1 MDVWSRIMIEEV
13 VGSAKLKKLQKIGD
27 TRWWSKQ
34 AALETIFGPY
44 NNQKSGTYF
53 VMLKVLN
60 DIVNHPKFNAKA
72 SFEASTLLEKWLQF
86 SNILTAY
93 LLLLVYSILCQAS
106 DYLQTSGLDYLS
118 AWNMV
123 QSSKDEIHRIAFDT
137 VYEASTNFTHSMNAK
152 LAEDDLDDIK
162 VESKLK
168 DVRVSRKTRMSGE
181 QASDMVAEDPIVR
194 FRANVFRQVVDQ
206 ITTSIDERFF
216 QNGQLIKDTAYL
228 DPRRFDEIVVSGVP
242 ENSLTKVAK
251 ITGVDPLSL
260 KEELCCFARNFT
272 VLSRSLPDESEGA
285 SDDAVNMTST
295 SEEEGSEEESS
306 GNEDVDGS
314 VGKNP
319 VLRNRNAACK
329 RNCKKCLACCHK
341 ILFKY
346 SLNTSALTNLFV
358 VYEHLLTLS
367 FTQVSCERA
376 FSKSKQIKT
385 TLRSNLA
392 NDKLEAVMLM
402 TSEKDVLDNIT
413 VQDIIAILA
422 KGSSVLRQMLVM
434 K

>member
-72 SFEASTLLEKWLQF
+72 SFEASTLLEKWLRF

-93 LLLLVYSILCQAS
+93 LLLLVYSILHQAS

-137 VYEASTNFTHSMNAK
+137 VYEASINFTHSMNAK
-152 LAEDDLDDIK
+152 LAEDDLDNIK

-228 DPRRFDEIVVSGVP
+228 DPRRFDEIVMSGVP

-306 GNEDVDGS
+306 GNG
-314 VGKNP
+314 
-319 VLRNRNAACK
+319 
-329 RNCKKCLACCHK
+329 
-341 ILFKY
+341 
-346 SLNTSALTNLFV
+346 LFV

-385 TLRSNLA
+385 RLRSNLA

>member
-1 MDVWSRIMIEEV
+1 M
-13 VGSAKLKKLQKIGD
+13 Q
-27 TRWWSKQ
+27 
-34 AALETIFGPY
+34 
-44 NNQKSGTYF
+44 
-53 VMLKVLN
+53 
-60 DIVNHPKFNAKA
+60 
-72 SFEASTLLEKWLQF
+72 
-86 SNILTAY
+86 
-93 LLLLVYSILCQAS
+93 
-106 DYLQTSGLDYLS
+106 
-118 AWNMV
+118 
-123 QSSKDEIHRIAFDT
+123 
-137 VYEASTNFTHSMNAK
+137 
-152 LAEDDLDDIK
+152 
-162 VESKLK
+162 
-168 DVRVSRKTRMSGE
+168 
-181 QASDMVAEDPIVR
+181 
-194 FRANVFRQVVDQ
+194 FRANVFRRVVDQ
-206 ITTSIDERFF
+206 ITTSIDERFC

-228 DPRRFDEIVVSGVP
+228 DPRRLDEIVLSGVP

-272 VLSRSLPDESEGA
+272 VLSRSLPDES
-285 SDDAVNMTST
+285 DDAVNMTSS

-329 RNCKKCLACCHK
+329 GNCKKCLACCHK

-358 VYEHLLTLS
+358 AYEHLLTLS

-376 FSKSKQIKT
+376 FSKLKQIKT
-385 TLRSNLA
+385 RLRSNLA

-402 TSEKDVLDNIT
+402 TSEKDLLDNIT

>member
-1 MDVWSRIMIEEV
+1 MIDEV

-93 LLLLVYSILCQAS
+93 LLLLVYSILRQAS

-137 VYEASTNFTHSMNAK
+137 VYEASINFTHSMNAK

-162 VESKLK
+162 VESKTLK
-168 DVRVSRKTRMSGE
+168 LKTRMPGE
-181 QASDMVAEDPIVR
+181 QASDMVAEDPIVAND
-194 FRANVFRQVVDQ
+194 FRRVVDQ
-206 ITTSIDERFF
+206 ITTSIDERFC

-228 DPRRFDEIVVSGVP
+228 DPRRLDEIVLSGVP

-272 VLSRSLPDESEGA
+272 VLSRSLPDES
-285 SDDAVNMTST
+285 DDAVNMTSS

-329 RNCKKCLACCHK
+329 GNCKKCLACCHK

-358 VYEHLLTLS
+358 AYEHLLTLS

-376 FSKSKQIKT
+376 FSKLKQIKT
-385 TLRSNLA
+385 RLRSNLA

-402 TSEKDVLDNIT
+402 TSEKDLLDNIT